1 MQSQGLPIQPPRR
14 VKNSCADGGSSGV
27 FCLSVQLVNSGPRSR
42 HGSRSDRGAHFQ
54 AYRQAPPG
62 CISGPDLRR
71 PVLAPPGGKDI
82 RPAAP

>member
-1 MQSQGLPIQPPRR
+1 MQSQGLPIQPRAASKIPAPMAAA
-14 VKNSCADGGSSGV
+14 VVFSVYLSSW
-27 FCLSVQLVNSGPRSR
+27 STAAPRSR